1 LRKNKKLIAILATL
15 AMLLTFLPLG
25 AGVALGATGYTATVT
40 TVADNDWQ
48 QLGTVSAEIAAGLLS
63 NGHAVNLSLPTN
75 DFKFYNDDIGAA
87 LINKVR
93 VGNDDKYQIYQNT
106 VTGVV
111 YYAEILVPQKYEGND
126 NALHD
131 DGLTP
136 DRLDISILD
145 TNEIQIKITEDLTGD
160 GSGNRAHFRLYLN
173 KIFIED
179 GYTGDIELNAE
190 RTTSISGFPEGK
202 VLVGRCPG
210 GRVDLAVPE
219 LNTFTDSTTVRLRL
233 RETVAGSLEE
243 DTESLRITLPSGFA
257 WAQLTPT
264 EAAGYTDINDIFGLT
279 AYPKYIFA
287 KDIGGG
293 GLHGLKLG
301 NCEVKDDEIKINVDK
316 ESSEGVWLEL
326 LVKVTVD
333 DETKAQTGDVK
344 ARIGGKSDTNASEA
358 PIAIYGEYG
367 SKIEAKGTAPKVV
380 AGMLEQEITDIVIK
394 EDAAGSLV
402 KGRTI
407 ILTLP
412 DNAKWGEV
420 DKGDSDKGCS
430 INLLGFPGRD
440 GKAAKWEVGSPSTK
454 DAATLELEDLE
465 VVLEAGTTGDLEIEV
480 SGTAG
485 ISGKIKVAEVIAPV
499 EVKADGKPEVRIG
512 LAGQKGADLT
522 ITEVAAGAIEDFT
535 NAKLIVDLPDGM
547 KFDKIPKVEITE
559 GDLDIDESGIKRAK
573 DDVDDNQLVIPIDR
587 KSSKASTIKISDL
600 VYTLDRNVPEG
611 DITVKIKGPAV
622 IQVHDSGEIE
632 DYYDEDINGVVKI
645 GGYEAFK
652 LDGKKDEFK
661 IWPQS
666 GTAVKVAGAVCVTPA
681 PGEVKPGTAVFKI
694 GDTKYKIGDK
704 EETMDV
710 APYVKNN
717 RTYLPVR
724 YVAYALGVTTSNILW
739 DNSNGTVTLI
749 KGDRVIQVQIKSKV
763 MLINGAKVVMDVAP
777 ELKDGRTMLPFRWIA
792 QALGASV
799 EWDEATQTV
808 TLKL

>member
-1 LRKNKKLIAILATL
+1 MRKNKKLIAILATL

-40 TVADNDWQ
+40 TVDDNKWQ
-48 QLGTVSAEIAAGLLS
+48 QLGTVSAEIGAGLLS

-87 LINKVR
+87 SIDKVR

-111 YYAEILVPQKYEGND
+111 YYAEILVPKNYEGND
-126 NALHD
+126 NALYD
-131 DGLTP
+131 DTLVAGKP
-136 DRLDISILD
+136 NRLDISILD
-145 TNEIQIKITEDLTGD
+145 TNEIQVRIAEDLTGI

-190 RTTSISGFPEGK
+190 RTTSISGFPGGK

-233 RETVAGSLEE
+233 RETVAGSLEK
-243 DTESLRITLPSGFA
+243 DTESLRLTLPSGFA
-257 WAQLTPT
+257 WAQLTST
-264 EAAGYTDINDIFGLT
+264 EAAGYPIKIND
-279 AYPKYIFA
+279 YIYA

-293 GLHGLKLG
+293 GFHGLTLG
-301 NCEVKDDEIKINVDK
+301 TGEVKDDEIKINVTN
-316 ESSEGVWLEL
+316 ESIDGVWLEL

-344 ARIGGKSDTNASEA
+344 ARIGGKSDTNVSEA

-394 EDAAGSLV
+394 EAAAGSLV

-420 DKGDSDKGCS
+420 DKGDSDKSCS
-430 INLLGFPGRD
+430 IDLVGFPGRD
-440 GKAAKWEVGSPSTK
+440 GKAAKWEVTKQSTK

-465 VVLEAGTTGDLEIEV
+465 VVLEAGVTGDLEIEV

-522 ITEVAAGAIEDFT
+522 ITEIAAGTIEDFT
-535 NAKLIVDLPDGM
+535 NAKLIVDLPDGI

-559 GDLDIDESGIKRAK
+559 GDLDINESGIKRQK
-573 DDVDDNQLVIPIDR
+573 DDIDDNQMVIPIDR
-587 KSSKASTIKISDL
+587 KSSKASTIKISDI

-611 DITVKIKGPAV
+611 DITVKIKGAAV
-622 IQVHDSGEIE
+622 IQVHDRGEIG
-632 DYYDEDINGVVKI
+632 DYYSLTAGFADNEMVKI
-645 GGYEAFK
+645 EGKEAFR
-652 LDGKKDEFK
+652 LDGSK

-666 GTAVKVAGAVCVTPA
+666 GTAAKVAGAVCVTPA
-681 PGEVKPGTAVFKI
+681 PGETKPGTAVFKI
-694 GDTKYKIGDK
+694 GDTKYKVGDK

-717 RTYLPVR
+717 RTFLPVR
-724 YVAYALGVTTSNILW
+724 YVGYALGVTPSNILW
-739 DNSNGTVTLI
+739 DNSNGTVTII
-749 KGDRVIQVQIKSKV
+749 KGDRVVQVQIKSKV